1 MSTRRARKPATFYL
15 KGLLKPSTPGIY
27 KLEENGITYELNY
40 EQFNQV
46 KETHNTIEQW
56 YNNLDRFAKKKII
69 RYGNMHLEDNG
80 FYPDVE

>member
-1 MSTRRARKPATFYL
+1 M